1 MGGSMKQSTRLI
13 ILLYSMVLLTFFGC
27 QSDNGI
33 EPVVDDIIDNE
44 FPESQEQVEILF
56 IGNSYTGFHNM
67 PGIFAELVANS
78 GKDDVYVDSAQ
89 TYNKRLPYF
98 LHDVFTLNKLH
109 QREWDIVIIPQSQYI
124 VSNEISRF
132 HHLDVSIEFEKL
144 ILENNPNTKIIFF
157 MEQAFKYGDDTYSPQ
172 DNFEL
177 MTARVVE
184 GSVEWAERMPI
195 KTPIAPVAAVWGE
208 FQKINSRNV
217 HLHMPDGNH
226 ASVEGAYETAC
237 TFYAT
242 IFKEPVSVEYYHG
255 LNPVVAQKMQSVAS
269 KVVLENLEKWQND

>member
-1 MGGSMKQSTRLI
+1 MRKSTLLI
-13 ILLYSMVLLTFFGC
+13 IFFYTLFLFAFFGC
-27 QSDNGI
+27 QGEEGI

-44 FPESQEQVEILF
+44 FPEPQDQLEILF

-67 PGIFAELVANS
+67 PGIFAELVASS

-98 LHDVFTLNKLH
+98 LHDLATLSKLH
-109 QREWDIVIIPQSQYI
+109 QRKWDIVIIPQSQYI

-132 HHLDVSIEFEKL
+132 HHLDVSIEFEQL
-144 ILENNPNTKIIFF
+144 ILENNPNTKVMFF
-157 MEQAFKYGDDTYSPQ
+157 MEQAFKKGDDTYSPH

-177 MTARVVE
+177 MTERVIE

-208 FQKINSRNV
+208 FQKVNSRNV
-217 HLHMPDGNH
+217 HLHMPDGYH
-226 ASVEGAYETAC
+226 ASVEGAYATAC
-237 TFYAT
+237 TFFAS
-242 IFKEPVSVEYYHG
+242 IFKEPVNVEYYHE
-255 LNPVVAQKMQSVAS
+255 LVPVVAQKMQTLAS